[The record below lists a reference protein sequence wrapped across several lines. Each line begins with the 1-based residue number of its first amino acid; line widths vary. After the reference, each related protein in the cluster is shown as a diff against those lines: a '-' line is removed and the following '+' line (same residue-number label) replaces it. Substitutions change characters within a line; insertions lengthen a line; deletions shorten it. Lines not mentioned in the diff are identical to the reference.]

1 MLKMSETKAR
11 GNDPETSHEA
21 AETVNVS
28 RDRKAVLF
36 ALYME
41 SELTDDTIFAALEHQ
56 QSNKEHMP
64 YGTAQSLRS
73 SRAELMREGLVEL
86 VRYDD
91 GTPVGETAY
100 GRRCRLYRLTLKGTE
115 LARSL
120 F

>member
-1 MLKMSETKAR
+1 MSEAKAR
-11 GNDPETSHEA
+11 RNDPETSREA

-41 SELTDDTIFAALEHQ
+41 SDLSDDGIFAALEHQ
-56 QSNKEHMP
+56 LFNDECMP

-73 SRAELMREGLVEL
+73 RRAELMREGLVKL
-86 VRYDD
+86 VTYDD
-91 GTPVGETAY
+91 GTPVYGKTAY
-100 GRRCRLYRLTLKGTE
+100 GRRCRVYRLTQAGHE
-115 LARSL
+115 LARAI

>member
-1 MLKMSETKAR
+1 MSEAKAR
-11 GNDPETSHEA
+11 RNDPDTSKEA

-41 SELTDDTIFAALEHQ
+41 SDLSDDDIFAALEHP
-56 QSNKEHMP
+56 QSDDERMP
-64 YGTAQSLRS
+64 HGTAQSIRS
-73 SRAELMREGLVEL
+73 RRAELMREGLVE
-86 VRYDD
+86 VVTYDG
-91 GTPVGETAY
+91 GTPVYGRTAY
-100 GRRCRLYRLTLKGTE
+100 GRRCRVYRLTYKGHE

>member
-1 MLKMSETKAR
+1 MSDAKAR
-11 GNDPETSHEA
+11 RNDPDTSREA
-21 AETVNVS
+21 AETVNVP

-41 SELTDDTIFAALEHQ
+41 SELSDDGIFAALEHPLF
-56 QSNKEHMP
+56 NDERMP

-73 SRAELMREGLVEL
+73 RRAELMRDGYIEV
-86 VRYDD
+86 VKYDD
-91 GTPVGETAY
+91 GTPVYGKTAY
-100 GRRCRLYRLTLKGTE
+100 GRRCRVYRLTQAGHE

>member
-1 MLKMSETKAR
+1 MSEAKAR
-11 GNDPETSHEA
+11 RNDPETSKEA

-41 SELTDDTIFAALEHQ
+41 SDLSDDAIFAALEHP
-56 QSNKEHMP
+56 QSDDEHMP
-64 YGTAQSLRS
+64 HGTAQSLRS
-73 SRAELMREGLVEL
+73 RRAELMRDGLVE
-86 VRYDD
+86 VVTYDG
-91 GTPVGETAY
+91 GTPVYGRTAY
-100 GRRCRLYRLTLKGTE
+100 GRRCRVYQLTQAGHE

>member
-1 MLKMSETKAR
+1 MSEAKAR
-11 GNDPETSHEA
+11 RNDPDTSREA

-28 RDRKAVLF
+28 RDRRAVLF

-41 SELTDDTIFAALEHQ
+41 SELSDDDIFAALEHPAFDD
-56 QSNKEHMP
+56 ERMP

-73 SRAELMREGLVEL
+73 RRADLMRDGLVEL
-86 VRYDD
+86 VTYDD
-91 GTPVGETAY
+91 GTPVYGKTSY
-100 GRRCRLYRLTLKGTE
+100 GRRCRVYRLTHEGHE

>member
-1 MLKMSETKAR
+1 MSETKAR

-41 SELTDDTIFAALEHQ
+41 SELSDDDIFTALEHPQ
-56 QSNKEHMP
+56 YDDEHMP
-64 YGTAQSLRS
+64 HGTAQSIRS
-73 SRAELMREGLVEL
+73 RRAELMREGLVET
-86 VRYDD
+86 VTYSD
-91 GTPVGETAY
+91 GTPVGDTAY
-100 GRRCRLYRLTLKGTE
+100 GSRFRIYRLTQAGHE